1 MKAKIKA
8 PKTRYSASTERE
20 MNVIGTKLAEARKL
34 HGYSLQAAVDRLKFF
49 DVSVTKTALSKWEQ
63 GQNTPS
69 PYQFLA
75 LCEMYGIR
83 NVDTQFKSS
92 FIPDLNEEGERKVAQ
107 YRADLIA
114 TGNYKPIVHAKIRY
128 IEMPVSTL
136 AASAGT
142 GVWLD
147 EGDFEMKEFPED
159 SVPAKADFALRIAGD
174 SMEPVFSD
182 GQYVWVQRCTELLS
196 GEVGIF
202 SLDGQGYI
210 KAYSEQEPD
219 DLEAYTDSSGTVHR
233 QPVLISYNQKYL
245 PIVVTQEQAFQICG
259 RVVK

>member
-1 MKAKIKA
+1 MKQD
-8 PKTRYSASTERE
+8 TRTGTHYNASEERE
-20 MNVIGTKLAEARKL
+20 KNIVGLRLSQARNHKGL
-34 HGYSLQAAVDRLKFF
+34 SLQVAAEKLRSYGI
-49 DVSVTKTALSKWEQ
+49 SVTKMALHRWEQ
-63 GQNTPS
+63 GSATPS
-69 PYQFLA
+69 PYQLLA
-75 LCEMYGIR
+75 LCELYEIR
-83 NVDTQFKSS
+83 GVDAYFKSS
-92 FIPDLNEEGERKVAQ
+92 YYPDLNEEGEKKVAQ

-114 TGNYKPIVHAKIRY
+114 TGNYKPPVHEVIRF
-128 IEMPVSTL
+128 IGMPVSTL

-142 GVWLD
+142 GAWLD
-147 EGDFEMKEFPED
+147 EGSFEIKQFPED
-159 SVPAKADFALRIAGD
+159 SVPAKADFALRISGD

-210 KAYSEQEPD
+210 KSYSEQEPD
-219 DLEAYTDSSGTVHR
+219 DPEAYTDSNGRVHR